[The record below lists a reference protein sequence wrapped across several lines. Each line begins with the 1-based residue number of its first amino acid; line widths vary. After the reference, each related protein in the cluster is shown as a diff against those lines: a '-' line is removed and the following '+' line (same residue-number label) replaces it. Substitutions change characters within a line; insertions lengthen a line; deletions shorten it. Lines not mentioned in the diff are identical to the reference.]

1 MHLFE
6 YGKNSSINVYKLNY
20 NKQDLIDYKEKLIE
34 LNSIYSI
41 EARSLLALNFL
52 KHHIDINYNSINSSI
67 NIFKSFDNRE
77 IIDNYINGEYDLN
90 HIFRLATFDDEFN
103 LIKHLGNFIITEGE
117 KKYTLLSDN
126 NYRLD
131 NLIKLKDELVLLH
144 HILNSNWEYIEKK
157 KLYNSEVWSLF
168 KLERKSNLTKKSI
181 SKLNDYGL
189 INEDELFKINNNIS
203 KTNKILKQIKTD

>member
-103 LIKHLGNFIITEGE
+103 LIKHLGNFLITEGE
-117 KKYTLLSDN
+117 KKYTLLCDN

-157 KLYNSEVWSLF
+157 KLYNKEVWSLF
-168 KLERKSNLTKKSI
+168 KLEKKSNLTKKSI
-181 SKLNDYGL
+181 NKLNDYGL

-203 KTNKILKQIKTD
+203 KTDKILKHIKTD